1 MTIMLSQ
8 RKRVSIS
15 AQETIENLHW
25 CTYGAEIYGTG
36 GGMVRTGL
44 SETQGAGPLE
54 AGNKCSA
61 VGIKKFCN

>member
-1 MTIMLSQ
+1 MTVMLSQ
-8 RKRVSIS
+8 RKRDSIS

-25 CTYGAEIYGTG
+25 CTYGAEIYGMG

-54 AGNKCSA
+54 AGKKFSA